1 MRFVS
6 RNTENKK
13 YHYSILVNLRRK
25 ALGIYASDCETSGL
39 IEDMLMQNNPKLHNF
54 CSIDVDSGEV
64 ILFEGTQ
71 KKELQDWF
79 DQGHTFITHNC
90 KTFDN
95 PALELLGYDTSKIK
109 WIDSLLLS
117 WYLEPTR
124 MRHGLGEYG
133 EEFGVPKPVIEDW
146 SSQTQ
151 EEYNH
156 RVREDCRIQDKLWK
170 RQVSRL
176 QELYGREP
184 GSYDRLIAYLM
195 WKGDCLRI
203 QQDTGWKLN
212 EVEALKLQEE
222 LSQKIEEK
230 TLALIDVMPKVP
242 VYAIKKRPKKCFQ
255 KNGDISALGQ
265 KWKDL
270 TDSLGLPFEHEE
282 DIKVVVD
289 MKDGNPASHQ
299 QMKDWM
305 FSLNWRP
312 ETFKFIREDDGTTR
326 EIPQINIKNGEI
338 CQSVKDLIPQCAGIE
353 HIAGLGILNHRF
365 SVVKGFLR
373 EQFRGMLT
381 ASSQGFTNTIRM
393 QHRVPL
399 CNLPSVRVSY
409 GEALRGL
416 LICESDEKLL
426 GSDLKSL
433 EDRLK
438 HHFQWKLDPEY
449 VKTQMK
455 DGFDPHNAIAVMAG
469 LMSQQDADWYSDYK
483 EGKIEHTAELDN
495 KFKEL
500 DKIRA
505 AGKSTNY
512 AAQYGA
518 GVKTIARTAKVS
530 EKLAKKLH
538 EGYHK
543 LNWSIAKIAS
553 MMTVKKTSFGEWQ
566 LNPINKMW
574 YSLRSE
580 KDRFSTLV
588 QGSGSYIFDIWA
600 FHTMKLAQKRGLDFK
615 LVFQAHDELVLRLP
629 EGQEDEYKD
638 LVQDAM
644 KAVNN
649 QVKLNREL
657 ACDVS
662 FGQKYS
668 DIH

>member
-1 MRFVS
+1 M
-6 RNTENKK
+6 
-13 YHYSILVNLRRK
+13 
-25 ALGIYASDCETSGL
+25 GIYASDCETSGL
-39 IEDMLMQNNPKLHNF
+39 LDQMALQDNPKLHNF
-54 CSIDVDSGEV
+54 CSIDVESGE
-64 ILFEGTQ
+64 ITLFEGTQ
-71 KKELQDWF
+71 RNELQAWLDE
-79 DQGHTFITHNC
+79 GHTFITHNC
-90 KTFDN
+90 KTFDA
-95 PALELLGYDTSKIK
+95 PALEFLGYDVSKVK

-117 WYLEPTR
+117 WYLEPQR
-124 MRHGLGEYG
+124 MHHGLAEYG
-133 EEFGVPKPVIEDW
+133 EEFGVPKPKIDNWED
-146 SSQTQ
+146 QTQ

-156 RVREDCRIQDKLWK
+156 RVIEDCKIQDRLWK

-176 QELYGREP
+176 QELYGKES
-184 GSYDRLIAYLM
+184 GSFDKLIAYLM

-203 QQDTGWKLN
+203 QQDSRWELD
-212 EVEALKLQEE
+212 EQAALKLQAE
-222 LSQKIEEK
+222 LSEKIEEK
-230 TLALIDVMPKVP
+230 TLALIEVMPKVP
-242 VYAIKKRPKKCFQ
+242 VYAVRKRPAKPWK
-255 KNGDISALGQ
+255 KNGDLSESGK
-265 KWKDL
+265 KWEEL
-270 TDSLGLPFEHEE
+270 TKSLDLPFEHTE
-282 DIKVVVD
+282 DIKVVTE
-289 MKDGNPASHQ
+289 MKPGNPASHQ
-299 QMKDWM
+299 QMKDWL
-305 FSLNWRP
+305 FSLFWQP

-338 CQSVKDLIPQCAGIE
+338 CQSVKDLIPKCAGIE
-353 HIAGLGILNHRF
+353 HIAGLGILNHRY
-365 SVVKGFLR
+365 SVVTGFLR
-373 EQFRGMLT
+373 EQFKGMLT

-399 CNLPSVRVSY
+399 CNLPSVRVAY
-409 GEALRGL
+409 GEDLRSL
-416 LICESDEKLL
+416 LVCDNESLLL

-469 LMSQQDADWYSDYK
+469 LMSQQDADWYSEYK
-483 EGKIEHTAELDN
+483 DGKIEHTAALDS

-530 EKLAKKLH
+530 DKLAKKLH

-553 MMTVKKTSFGEWQ
+553 MMTIKKTSFGEWQ

-600 FHTMKLAQKRGLDFK
+600 YHANRLAKKRGLAFT

-629 EGQEDEYKD
+629 KD
-638 LVQDAM
+638 LESEYRQLVMDAM
-644 KAVNN
+644 EAVNN

-668 DIH
+668 EIH